1 MTVISLTVWALMG
14 LAGFVLAARMF
25 RRPAGGAGEE
35 AARVSIV
42 IPARNEAHNLP
53 RLLRSIAAQDVK
65 PQEVI
70 VVDDA
75 STDGTAGIAEAHGA
89 KVVSPPALPEGW
101 RGKTWALHHGT
112 QAAAGDWLMFM
123 DADTW
128 FEPGGL
134 ARVLGLHSKLEGG
147 RHSLRGALSVVPYHE
162 VVRPYEDLSMFFN
175 LCMTA
180 GTVPDGLA
188 GQFLLVGREDLER
201 AGGHESVRGKV
212 LENFHL
218 ADHFRTAGIAVRGVT
233 GRGMVALRMYPQGF
247 ASLVEGWTKGFAAGA
262 GKTPPHVMALVV
274 AWMTSLM
281 LPPLL
286 AWLAGDWR
294 IGLATWLAG
303 VAQLAWIARRLG
315 SFGWTG
321 MIFHQVPLCFFF
333 GMFAWASMRSGGKVS
348 WKGREIR
355 AD

>member
-1 MTVISLTVWALMG
+1 MTLSILILWALMG
-14 LAGFVLAARMF
+14 SAGFVLAARMF
-25 RRPAGGAGEE
+25 RRPTGAAGANAE
-35 AARVSIV
+35 RVSIV

-53 RLLRSIAAQDVK
+53 RLLRSIASQEVK
-65 PQEVI
+65 PLEVI

-75 STDGTAGIAEAHGA
+75 STDGTAEVAAARGA
-89 KVVSPPALPEGW
+89 KVVSPPALPDGW
-101 RGKTWALHHGT
+101 RGKTWALHHGART
-112 QAAAGDWLMFM
+112 ATGDVLIFM

-134 ARVLGLHSKLEGG
+134 VRVLDIYFQREK
-147 RHSLRGALSVVPYHE
+147 RRRSLRGALSVVPFHAVE
-162 VVRPYEDLSMFFN
+162 RPYEDLSMFFN
-175 LCMTA
+175 LCMNA
-180 GTVPDGLA
+180 GTVPDGLS
-188 GQFLLVGREDLER
+188 GQFLLVGREDLEK

-218 ADHFRTAGIAVRGVT
+218 TENFRAAGIAVRGVT
-233 GRGMVALRMYPQGF
+233 GRGMVALRMYPEGF

-262 GKTPPHVMALVV
+262 GKTPPQVMAMVV
-274 AWMTSLM
+274 AWMTALM

-294 IGLATWLAG
+294 IGFATWLAC

-315 SFGWTG
+315 SFGWIG
-321 MIFHQVPLCFFF
+321 MLFYQVPLCFFF
-333 GMFAWASMRSGGKVS
+333 GMFAWSAMRSGKKVS
-348 WKGREIR
+348 WKGREIH

>member
-1 MTVISLTVWALMG
+1 MTVFPVIFWALSG
-14 LAGFVLAARMF
+14 LAGFALAARMF
-25 RRPAGGAGEE
+25 RRPADGPGVD
-35 AARVSIV
+35 AARISIV

-53 RLLRSIAAQDVK
+53 RLLRSVAAQDVK
-65 PQEVI
+65 PLEVI

-89 KVVSPPALPEGW
+89 KVIHAPALPEGW
-101 RGKTWALHHGT
+101 RGKTWALHHG
-112 QAAAGDWLMFM
+112 ARSAAGDTLIFM

-134 ARVLGLHSKLEGG
+134 ARVLGLYSKMEG
-147 RHSLRGALSVVPYHE
+147 RRPSLRGALSVVPYHAVE
-162 VVRPYEDLSMFFN
+162 QPYEDLSMFFN
-175 LCMTA
+175 LCMAA
-180 GTVPDGLA
+180 GTVPDGLS

-201 AGGHESVRGKV
+201 AGGHASVRGKV

-218 ADHFRTAGIAVRGVT
+218 AENFRAAGITVRGLT
-233 GRGMVALRMYPQGF
+233 GRGMVALRMYPEGF
-247 ASLVEGWTKGFAAGA
+247 AALVEGWTKGFAAGA
-262 GKTPPHVMALVV
+262 GRTSAGVMATVV
-274 AWMTSLM
+274 AWMTALM

-303 VAQLAWIARRLG
+303 VAQLGWIARRIG
-315 SFGWTG
+315 SFGWAS
-321 MIFHQVPLCFFF
+321 IVFHQVPLCFFF
-333 GMFAWASMRSGGKVS
+333 GMFAWSAMRSGRKVS
-348 WKGREIR
+348 WKGREIH

>member
-1 MTVISLTVWALMG
+1 MTVALLIFWALLG
-14 LAGFVLAARMF
+14 SAGFVLAARMF
-25 RRPAGGAGEE
+25 RRSDEGAGLD

-53 RLLRSIAAQDVK
+53 RLLRSITEQDVK
-65 PQEVI
+65 PLEVI

-75 STDGTAGIAEAHGA
+75 STDGTAEVAKAHGA
-89 KVVSPPALPEGW
+89 KVISPPELPDGW
-101 RGKTWALHHGT
+101 RGKTWACHQGAR
-112 QAAAGDWLMFM
+112 AASGDLLVFM

-134 ARVLGLHSKLEGG
+134 VRVLAIYQN
-147 RHSLRGALSVVPYHE
+147 GALSVVPYHAVE
-162 VVRPYEDLSMFFN
+162 RPYEDLSMFFN
-175 LCMTA
+175 LCMAA
-180 GTVPDGLA
+180 GTVPDGLS

-218 ADHFRTAGIAVRGVT
+218 AENFRAAGIAVRGVT
-233 GRGMVALRMYPQGF
+233 GSGMVALRMYPEGF

-262 GKTPPHVMALVV
+262 GKTPPRVMAMVV
-274 AWMTSLM
+274 AWMTALM

-294 IGLATWLAG
+294 IGLVTWLAC

-315 SFGWTG
+315 SFGLIG
-321 MIFHQVPLCFFF
+321 MIFYQVPLCFFF
-333 GMFAWASMRSGGKVS
+333 GMFAWASMRSGKKVS
-348 WKGREIR
+348 WKGREIH

>member
-1 MTVISLTVWALMG
+1 MTVALVIIWALLG
-14 LAGFVLAARMF
+14 SAGFALAARMF
-25 RRPAGGAGEE
+25 RRLGGGVGAD

-53 RLLRSIAAQDVK
+53 RLLRSIAAQEVK
-65 PQEVI
+65 QLEVI

-75 STDGTAGIAEAHGA
+75 STDGTAEVAEAHGA
-89 KVVSPPALPEGW
+89 KVIRPPELPDGW
-101 RGKTWALHHGT
+101 RGKTWALHHGAR
-112 QAAAGDWLMFM
+112 AATGELLVFM

-134 ARVLGLHSKLEGG
+134 SRVLFVYQN
-147 RHSLRGALSVVPYHE
+147 GALSVVPFHAVE
-162 VVRPYEDLSMFFN
+162 RPYEDLSMFFN
-175 LCMTA
+175 LCMNA
-180 GTVPDGLA
+180 GTVPDGLS

-218 ADHFRTAGIAVRGVT
+218 SENFRAAGIAVRGVT
-233 GRGMVALRMYPQGF
+233 GRGMVALRMYPEGF

-262 GKTPPHVMALVV
+262 GRTPPRVLATVV
-274 AWMTSLM
+274 AWMTGLM

-286 AWLAGDWR
+286 GWLAGDWR
-294 IGLATWLAG
+294 IGLLTWLAC

-315 SFGWTG
+315 SFGWAG
-321 MIFHQVPLCFFF
+321 MMFYQVPLAFFF
-333 GMFAWASMRSGGKVS
+333 GMFAWSAMRSGKKVS
-348 WKGREIR
+348 WKGREIH